1 MKEVYSAGKMTKYW
15 MWDVK
20 ERMMSK
26 MNSSPGDGDG
36 DAEGI

>member
-1 MKEVYSAGKMTKYW
+1 MKEVYSAGKMASYW

-26 MNSSPGDGDG
+26 MNSSPGDGG
-36 DAEGI
+36 DASEGI